1 VPDSSNRSNRDQN
14 RRVKGSARPIK
25 AEHTTT
31 LVDTAAKSE
40 RLETKPLVVRGARQ
54 LVTVLFSG
62 WASLSQRITSS
73 LGWYPRVEPYVGYGT
88 DAYSRLIC
96 RTVYAPVSRPMSQLT
111 RGIRSVFMVPAP
123 QTQVRITID
132 GTPLHTVQLGQSELY
147 DPFDPK
153 RDQAADF
160 AVSDSHGY
168 LDLVA
173 QGENSEGVHNV
184 SYRVRGREAVHA
196 PLFTIP
202 SSAKVG
208 VISDLDDTI
217 IVTDVPRLLSAVVN
231 MLFRNP
237 RHRKAV
243 PGMSTFYM
251 RLHHEL
257 PDAPFF
263 YLSTS
268 PWNVETALRHF
279 IRAHGFPEGPLLLR
293 DFDPRPKTFIPSG
306 VQHKLEFCE
315 QLMADFPDMRF
326 ILIGDDGQH
335 DPQTYAEVAKR
346 YPGRVIAIGIRQ
358 LEPKESMLVRGHVP
372 VPPMPEVNVPVFYG
386 STGLNLMKTLL
397 PYLQR
402 LNLKNRVHGDY
413 RAQSNNPKK

>member
-1 VPDSSNRSNRDQN
+1 MSEGKSEKAGKPEEKRARRRSTRERS
-14 RRVKGSARPIK
+14 RRSIRA
-25 AEHTTT
+25 AHTTT

-40 RLETKPLVVRGARQ
+40 RIETKPVVVRAARQ
-54 LVTVLFSG
+54 LVTVLFNG
-62 WASLSQRITSS
+62 WASLSKTFTSS

-96 RTVYAPVSRPMSQLT
+96 RTVYAPLTRPMSQLT

-123 QTQVRITID
+123 RTRVKITID
-132 GTPLHTVQLGQSELY
+132 GTPLRTVQVGQSELY
-147 DPFDPK
+147 DPFDPR
-153 RDQAADF
+153 RDQMAEF

-173 QGENSEGVHNV
+173 QGENAKGVHNV
-184 SYRVRGREAVHA
+184 SYRVQGREAVHA

-202 SSAKVG
+202 ASAKVG
-208 VISDLDDTI
+208 IISDLDDTI
-217 IVTDVPRLLSAVVN
+217 IVTDVPQLLSAVVN
-231 MLFRNP
+231 MLFRDP

-243 PGMSTFYM
+243 AGMAAFYM
-251 RLHHEL
+251 RLHRAL

-326 ILIGDDGQH
+326 ILVGDDGQH
-335 DPQTYAEVAKR
+335 DPQTYAEVAKKH
-346 YPGRVIAIGIRQ
+346 PGRVIAIGIRQ
-358 LEPKESMLVRGHVP
+358 LEPKESILVRGHTAATP
-372 VPPMPEVNVPVFYG
+372 TPEVNVPVFYG
-386 STGLNLMKTLL
+386 STGANLMQTML

-402 LNLKNRVHGDY
+402 LNLTK
-413 RAQSNNPKK
+413 